1 MRVRRNREEI
11 SRVVEEYRASGL
23 TRVEY
28 SRRSG
33 IALSTLSNY
42 CRRQKTSGLVR
53 VQVEKAPKLQSG
65 FALVLARGRRVE
77 IGGQFDEAELIR
89 LIRVIEAA

>member
-1 MRVRRNREEI
+1 MRVRRTREQI
-11 SRVVEEYRASGL
+11 SRVVEDFRASGL
-23 TRVEY
+23 TRIEY

-42 CRRQKTSGLVR
+42 CRRQKLSGLVR

-65 FALVLARGRRVE
+65 FGLVLARGRRIE
-77 IGGQFDEAELIR
+77 IGGRFDEADLIR
-89 LIRVIEAA
+89 LIRVVEAA